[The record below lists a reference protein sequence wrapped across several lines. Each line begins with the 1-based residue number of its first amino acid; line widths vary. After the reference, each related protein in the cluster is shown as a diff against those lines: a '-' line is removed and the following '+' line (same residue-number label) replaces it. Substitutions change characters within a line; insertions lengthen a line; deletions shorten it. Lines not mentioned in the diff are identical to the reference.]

1 MRYYTGI
8 AMALATAV
16 SAVVCFAVSLEVGG
30 RRDEVNALKRQ
41 IASDMREVRRLQAEW
56 QIRVRPMQLQRMN
69 DTYFG
74 LTAPTADR
82 YFASAESYVAFAA
95 DANSVPQKP
104 QVLPAIEQPATPFE
118 APRTYL
124 AKATDAGEAQLV
136 SLASDGPAVA
146 MRLPSEGQI
155 MAARK
160 PRPQAPGFGADAP
173 KVHLASWSDDTPGS
187 GRIQLASW
195 SPEPSPAPAAKPK
208 PKPAKPAEAAPAPRK
223 AEMEVALRQAE
234 PVAVRAPA
242 QEVREAYAAAIPKGA
257 TPLSGLDPATIA
269 SIERLA
275 AIEAGTR

>member
-30 RRDEVNALKRQ
+30 RRDEVLSLKRQ
-41 IASDMREVRRLQAEW
+41 IASDMREVRRLQAEL

-95 DANSVPQKP
+95 DAHSVPQEP
-104 QVLPAIEQPATPFE
+104 QVLPAIEQSITPE

-124 AKATDAGEAQLV
+124 AKATGAGGNEQLV
-136 SLASDGPAVA
+136 TLTSGGPAVA
-146 MRLPSEGQI
+146 MRLPSESQI
-155 MAARK
+155 AAARK
-160 PRPQAPGFGADAP
+160 PRPKAPGFGGDAP
-173 KVHLASWSDDTPGS
+173 KVHLASWSEDVPGN
-187 GRIQLASW
+187 GGVQLASW
-195 SPEPSPAPAAKPK
+195 APEPAPARAAKPK
-208 PKPAKPAEAAPAPRK
+208 PASKPAEAAPAPRLE
-223 AEMEVALRQAE
+223 AAPA
-234 PVAVRAPA
+234 PRAPEA
-242 QEVREAYAAAIPKGA
+242 RAPESRAPEAYAAAIPQGS

-275 AIEAGTR
+275 AHEAGTQ

>member
-30 RRDEVNALKRQ
+30 RRDEVIALKRQ
-41 IASDMREVRRLQAEW
+41 IAGDMREVRRLQAEW

-69 DTYFG
+69 DSYFG

-95 DANSVPQKP
+95 DAHSVPQKP

-124 AKATDAGEAQLV
+124 AKATDTGEAELV
-136 SLASDGPAVA
+136 ALASVGPAVA
-146 MRLPSEGQI
+146 MRLPSDSQI
-155 MAARK
+155 AAARK
-160 PRPQAPGFGADAP
+160 PRAQTPGFGADAP
-173 KVHLASWSDDTPGS
+173 KVHLASWSDEVPGN
-187 GRIQLASW
+187 GGVQLASW
-195 SPEPSPAPAAKPK
+195 APEPAPARAAK
-208 PKPAKPAEAAPAPRK
+208 PKPAKPAEAAPATRR
-223 AEMEVALRQAE
+223 EAE
-234 PVAVRAPA
+234 PAPRA
-242 QEVREAYAAAIPKGA
+242 QESYAAAIPQGS
-257 TPLSGLDPATIA
+257 TPLSGLDSATIA

-275 AIEAGTR
+275 ESEAGTQ

>member
-30 RRDEVNALKRQ
+30 RRDEVIALKRQ
-41 IASDMREVRRLQAEW
+41 IAGDMREVRRLQAEW

-69 DTYFG
+69 DSYFG

-104 QVLPAIEQPATPFE
+104 QILPAIEQPATPFE

-124 AKATDAGEAQLV
+124 AKATDAGEEQLV
-136 SLASDGPAVA
+136 TLASVGPAVA
-146 MRLPSEGQI
+146 MRLPSDSQI
-155 MAARK
+155 AAARK

-173 KVHLASWSDDTPGS
+173 KVHLASWSDEAQAS
-187 GRIQLASW
+187 SRIQLASW
-195 SPEPSPAPAAKPK
+195 SPEPSPAAKPK
-208 PKPAKPAEAAPAPRK
+208 AKPAKPADAAPAPAK
-223 AEMEVALRQAE
+223 TDTEVAEA
-234 PVAVRAPA
+234 AAARASA
-242 QEVREAYAAAIPKGA
+242 QVTREAYAAAIPKGA
-257 TPLSGLDPATIA
+257 TPLSGLDSATIA

-275 AIEAGTR
+275 EIEAGTQ